1 MIERLEEV
9 LKRALE
15 ESFTRLFPGTL
26 HPLEIASALRD
37 AARAGRLLTPA
48 GTFVPNVYV
57 VHLAPEDAEN
67 IEPISATVGTEMVGH
82 LQSYAAAE
90 QWHLGPY
97 ARVRFEPRDGQARG
111 TVRIQA
117 EFGPC
122 PMTAYLSVEAGLAE
136 GGRFPIGEVAEI
148 GRGSSCEVVIK
159 SPEVSR
165 RHCAVKY
172 TYVVY
177 LVEDLGSANGTFLN
191 AERVERAVLNDG
203 DLLEIGLVQL
213 RFHAE

>member
-1 MIERLEEV
+1 MIERLEEA

-15 ESFTRLFPGTL
+15 EPFARLFPGTL
-26 HPLEIASALRD
+26 HPLEIAAALRD
-37 AARAGRLLTPA
+37 AARAGRLLAPA
-48 GTFVPNVYV
+48 GTFVPNEYV
-57 VHLAPEDAEN
+57 VHLAEEDARN
-67 IEPISATVGTEMVGH
+67 LEPISATVDAEMVGH
-82 LQSYAAAE
+82 LQSYADAE

-97 ARVRFEPRDGQARG
+97 ARVSIRPQEGLSRGQLR
-111 TVRIQA
+111 VKA

-122 PMTAYLSVEAGLAE
+122 PMTASLSVEAGLAG
-136 GGRFPIGEVAEI
+136 GGRFSIGEAAEI

-177 LVEDLGSANGTFLN
+177 FVEDLGSANGTFVN

-213 RFHAE
+213 RFNAE